1 MNPRTTSTVV
11 AADGRIA
18 GPRALATRQRL
29 VDALATLLG
38 SRSIREIKVV
48 DIARAA
54 GTSPAAFYQY
64 FASLEDALEVL
75 AIHVIQQGRVL
86 DDVFTTAVEDGT
98 LAGARAAVDHLF
110 DFWRTHKAALGAI
123 DAMAAEGDER
133 FVQAR
138 NLLLSAVAQPL
149 VDAVPRRTD
158 AAPATHPRALAGSL
172 ATLLASAATHERGL
186 SAWGSR
192 DELRESLAYLM
203 ISAFR
208 SSR

>member
-11 AADGRIA
+11 AIDGRIA

-29 VDALATLLG
+29 VDALAPLLD
-38 SRSIREIKVV
+38 SRSFREIKVV

-75 AIHVIQQGRVL
+75 AIHVAQQGRVL
-86 DDVFTTAVEDGT
+86 DDVFTAAAEDGT
-98 LAGARAAVDHLF
+98 LAGAREAVDHLF

-138 NLLLSAVAQPL
+138 NHLLSAVAQPL
-149 VDAVPRRTD
+149 VDAVARRTD
-158 AAPATHPRALAGSL
+158 AAPAAHPRALAGSL
-172 ATLLASAATHERGL
+172 ATLLASAATHEGGL

-192 DELRESLAYLM
+192 DELRESLACLV

-208 SSR
+208 PSR